1 MALKVLGQV
10 APASQTLTTLYTVP
24 TSRETVVSTIAV
36 ANRSQGEVYFR
47 IAVRVAGA
55 ALDNKQY
62 VAYDAPVAGRDT
74 TYVTVGLSLA
84 AGDVISVYAGND
96 QLSFNAFGS
105 EA

>member
-24 TSRETVVSTIAV
+24 TSKETVVSTVAI

-47 IAVRVAGA
+47 IAIRVAGE
-55 ALDNKQY
+55 ALANKQY
-62 VAYDAPVAGRDT
+62 IAYDAPVAGRDT
-74 TYVTVGLSLA
+74 TYVTVGMSLA
-84 AGDVISVYAGND
+84 AGDIISVYAGND

-105 EA
+105 ES